1 MTSGEKVD
9 PAAAWAAS
17 SAAVR
22 MLMGA
27 GPPVTAGVTR
37 GGRRSDRANAWR
49 RKLAIYT
56 AVVGLGA
63 GVKPLR
69 PYMGLRHSA
78 AYEVLHRMEEARD
91 APAIDQ
97 LLDLLKAEAERQ
109 LVSVANARLAEPR
122 CLSDGAVR

>member
-1 MTSGEKVD
+1 MAAGEKVD

-27 GPPVTAGVTR
+27 PPPLTAGVTR
-37 GGRRSDRANAWR
+37 GGRRSDPATAWR

-63 GVKPLR
+63 GVKPMR
-69 PYMGLRHSA
+69 RFMGVQHSA

-91 APAIDQ
+91 TPAIDQ

-109 LVSVANARLAEPR
+109 LAKPSKAAA
-122 CLSDGAVR
+122 